1 MPGVPAIDR
10 AIRRTDAPVS
20 ACLHVVGHALPEA
33 STDRRRQRLR
43 RGAATFTTLVVLTGA
58 GAPGPLAA
66 QTDDSADTGPNIVLF
81 LSDDMGWGQP
91 GFNGGTEVTTPSMD
105 RIANEGVKLTQFY
118 VQPVCSATRGSLLTG
133 RYPWKNGTEA
143 RVGLRE
149 STGMLTDERTIA
161 EALRDAGYATWIVG
175 KWHLGQWQQ
184 KHLPLQR
191 GFDHHYGH
199 YSGEIHS
206 FSHHRGRKHRGI
218 LDWHRN
224 GRPVVET
231 GYSTFLLADEAV
243 ALVERHDGSSP
254 FFLYLPFNAVHNPN
268 QAPDEYL
275 ERYKDLDDHEQRA
288 QLKAM
293 DDVIGQVLAALERKG
308 VLDDTLIMFLNDN
321 GGSASAGWNE
331 PYRGKKSGFFE
342 GGIRMPAVMRWP
354 DEIAA
359 GSESDAPLHVVDL
372 FPTFA
377 GLAGADASAGLALDG
392 VDAWAAIAE
401 GAASTRD
408 EIVYADGV
416 IRKGDWKLIDD
427 YVDYYDPAP
436 DSVLLYNIKDDPY
449 EQTNL
454 ASSNPQKV
462 AELRARLDYHRA
474 FAREGEAAQG
484 IPDHPPKMYG
494 AEENETFGTAARRAV
509 TQLRRGNPGPTLVR
523 IAASRSRVALVYDE
537 TLDADSVPSP
547 DAFTVVVS
555 PGYNSTDVTGVAVSG
570 SEVVLT
576 LASEVTAGDTVGLTY
591 EVPDTGA
598 IEDTDDLE
606 AVGVVWV
613 TDEAENDAAFAVT
626 ASPGT
631 IAEGESATLTVAVT
645 NGVTFA
651 DDQTVTLAVSGT
663 ASATDYSG
671 VGAALTLTA
680 GTTSATATLSA
691 LDDQEEETDETVTVA
706 ASHGGVSI
714 GSATVSIRSVS
725 HDATLSALSLSG
737 IDIGTFSSTTT
748 SYAANVANTV
758 ETTTVTAT
766 ATHAEATVSIDPGA
780 AVSLAEGANEI
791 SATVAAEDGTTTRT
805 YTVTVTRADAAATAL
820 PEATIAADAA
830 SVTEGAAASFTVTLD
845 AAATVAV
852 TVAEDGSVISG
863 TAPASVTIA
872 AVATSATLTVAT
884 DDDSVAEDDG
894 AVTASLSAGTGYIL
908 GPDDS
913 AEIAVADNDAAMF
926 AVAANPAEIDEGGS
940 STVTV
945 SVSNGVTFADDQTI
959 ELAVAGTAAATD
971 YTLSGTAPTLS
982 AGAGSVTA
990 TVTAVDDTDEE
1001 DAETVVVTAS
1011 RDGTSLGSATVTIA
1025 ASDVPLLTAQFLD
1038 MPETHDGQA
1047 AFAFEL
1053 RFSEEIRISYETL
1066 RDAAFEATGG
1076 TVTRARRLVRGS
1088 SVRWE
1093 ITVGPASDEDLVL
1106 VLPTT
1111 ADCEAADAICTSD
1124 GRGLSNRLAATV
1136 AGPASAQPEA
1146 TIEADAASVTEGTA
1160 ASFTVTLDAAAT
1172 VAVTVALSVTEIG
1185 SVVSGAAPTS
1195 VTISQGDTSAT
1206 VAAAT
1211 DDDLVVEDDGTVTAI
1226 LSAGTGYT
1234 VGSDSSA
1241 EVTVADNDTATFAV
1255 TANPAGIDEGA
1266 SSTVTVSVSNGVTF
1280 ADDQTIGLAVSG
1292 TAAPG
1297 DYTLSGTSPT
1307 LSAGSGSVA
1316 ATVAAV
1322 DDTDEEDEE
1331 TIVLTASLDGA
1342 SLGSATVTIAAS
1354 DAPLSDDATL
1364 KSLVFSGVDI
1374 GTFSSATTGYTATV
1388 GNDVSSTA
1396 ATAAANDDG
1405 ASIMIADAN
1414 GSTTG
1419 TSRSVSLVE
1428 GSNAITV
1435 TVTAED
1441 GETEQI
1447 YRVTVT
1453 REAAAAETPE
1463 GFELH
1468 SNNQDGTGLWSDGT
1482 LLWVA
1487 DWVDSKLY
1495 AYAVADGTRRPARDI
1510 DVGSQPVGLWS
1521 DATLIWVAN
1530 HGGGVRAYRLSDGTR
1545 MASRD
1550 IAAADNGS
1558 PMGIWS
1564 DGDTMWV
1571 VDFSGQT
1578 AHAYRLSDG
1587 GREAASDLVL
1597 GNGEIVAAGL
1607 WMDATTAWAADWAA
1621 DRARAFLRSDGAAQ
1635 SSRDITVT
1643 SADAPAG
1650 MWSDGSWMWVMNWQG
1665 DRVHVVAVP
1674 ASADATGTNAP
1685 PITDAW
1691 NASTA
1696 LGSQPGNAQ
1705 PLGAAG
1711 PPVFMPDPALRAAVA
1726 AALGKA
1732 PESPVGAGEIAALRA
1747 LSLRGRGIADLT
1759 GLELATNLVR
1769 LDLGHNPVSDLWPLT
1784 ALGRLASLNL
1794 DGAAGPDLYALASV
1808 PSLRALSLRSNSLE
1822 TVAPLVYLNG
1832 LETLDIGDN
1841 AVADLHPLA
1850 GLAGLKTLRADRNQ
1864 IVDLAA
1870 LGRLAGLRELNLAS
1884 NGLTDLYALSALAQ
1898 LQSLDLTDNRVTDLY
1913 PLAGLARLRTLRL
1926 GRNSVTDVQALSD
1939 LTNLEVLS
1947 LHGNRVADLYPLA
1960 HLDRLSAVDV
1970 CGSHLP
1976 RDYAPVADPHLHV
1989 LAPPAYLPF
1998 SP

>member
-1 MPGVPAIDR
+1 MSA
-10 AIRRTDAPVS
+10 RR
-20 ACLHVVGHALPEA
+20 HVVGRALPEG
-33 STDRRRQRLR
+33 STDRCRQHLR
-43 RGAATFTTLVVLTGA
+43 RGTATFATLAVLTGP

-66 QTDDSADTGPNIVLF
+66 QTDDSADTGPNIVVF

-224 GRPVVET
+224 ERPVVET
-231 GYSTFLLADEAV
+231 GYSTFLLADEAI
-243 ALVERHDGSSP
+243 ALIERHDGSSP

-275 ERYKDLDDHEQRA
+275 ERYEDLDDHEQRA

-293 DDVIGQVLAALERKG
+293 DDAIGQVLAALERKG

-331 PYRGKKSGFFE
+331 PYRGKKSGFLE

-359 GSESDAPLHVVDL
+359 GSESDALLHVVDL

-377 GLAGADASAGLALDG
+377 GLAGADASAGLALGWSGCLGDHRRRRG
-392 VDAWAAIAE
+392 EPARRGRVCGRRDSQGRLEAHRRLR
-401 GAASTRD
+401 GLLRSRRPTPCCSTTSRT
-408 EIVYADGV
+408 IPT
-416 IRKGDWKLIDD
+416 RRRTW
-427 YVDYYDPAP
+427 
-436 DSVLLYNIKDDPY
+436 
-449 EQTNL
+449 
-454 ASSNPQKV
+454 
-462 AELRARLDYHRA
+462 LRATRRRWPNCGRAWTTTERSRARGKRPRA
-474 FAREGEAAQG
+474 FRTTLRRCTGRR
-484 IPDHPPKMYG
+484 K
-494 AEENETFGTAARRAV
+494 NETFGAAARRAV

-576 LASEVTAGDTVGLTY
+576 LASEATAGDTVGLTY
-591 EVPDTGA
+591 EVRDTGA
-598 IEDTDDLE
+598 IQDTDDLE

-626 ASPGT
+626 ASPRT

-691 LDDQEEETDETVTVA
+691 LDDQEEETDETVTVS

-780 AVSLAEGANEI
+780 AVSLAEGATEI
-791 SATVAAEDGTTTRT
+791 SATVTAEDGTKTQT
-805 YTVTVTRADAAATAL
+805 YTVTVTRADAAATGL
-820 PEATIAADAA
+820 PEAMIAADAA
-830 SVTEGAAASFTVTLD
+830 SATEGAAASFTVTLD
-845 AAATVAV
+845 VAATEALAVAV
-852 TVAEDGSVISG
+852 SVSEDGSVISG

-872 AVATSATLTVAT
+872 AGATSASLTVAT
-884 DDDSVAEDDG
+884 DDDSVVEDDG
-894 AVTASLSAGTGYIL
+894 TVTASLSAGTGYTV
-908 GPDDS
+908 GSDDS
-913 AEIAVADNDAAMF
+913 AEVAVADNDTATF
-926 AVAANPAEIDEGGS
+926 AVAANPTEIDEGGN

-959 ELAVAGTAAATD
+959 ELAVAGTAVATD
-971 YTLSGTAPTLS
+971 YTLSGTSPTLS

-1011 RDGTSLGSATVTIA
+1011 RDGTFLGSATVTIA
-1025 ASDVPLLTAQFLD
+1025 ASDEPLLTAQFLD

-1053 RFSEEIRISYETL
+1053 RFSEEIRISYRTL

-1076 TVTRARRLVRGS
+1076 TVTRARRLVLGS

-1111 ADCEAADAICTSD
+1111 ADCEATDAICTSD

-1136 AGPASAQPEA
+1136 AGPPSAQPEA

-1172 VAVTVALSVTEIG
+1172 VAVTVALSVTETG

-1195 VTISQGDTSAT
+1195 VTIPQGDTSAT
-1206 VAAAT
+1206 ATAAT
-1211 DDDLVVEDDGTVTAI
+1211 DDDSVVEDDGTVTAR

-1255 TANPAGIDEGA
+1255 AANPAGIDEGA

-1280 ADDQTIGLAVSG
+1280 ADDQTIELAVSG

-1316 ATVAAV
+1316 ATLAAV

-1331 TIVLTASLDGA
+1331 TIVVTASLDGA

-1374 GTFSSATTGYTATV
+1374 GTFSSATTSYTATV
-1388 GNDVSSTA
+1388 ENDVSSTA

-1405 ASIMIADAN
+1405 ASMVIADAN

-1419 TSRSVSLVE
+1419 TSRSVSLAE

-1441 GETEQI
+1441 GETQKI

-1453 REAAAAETPE
+1453 REAAAETPE

-1495 AYAVADGTRRPARDI
+1495 AYAVADGTRRSARDI

-1521 DATLIWVAN
+1521 DGTLIWVAN

-1545 MASRD
+1545 MANRD

-1571 VDFSGQT
+1571 LDFSGQT

-1635 SSRDITVT
+1635 SLRDITVT

-1674 ASADATGTNAP
+1674 ASADATGTN
-1685 PITDAW
+1685 
-1691 NASTA
+1691 TA
-1696 LGSQPGNAQ
+1696 LGSQPGSAQ
-1705 PLGAAG
+1705 PLGGAG

-1732 PESPVGAGEIAALRA
+1732 PESPVGTGEIAALRA

-1794 DGAAGPDLYALASV
+1794 DGAARPDLYALASV
-1808 PSLRALSLRSNSLE
+1808 PSLRALSLRSNCLD

-1850 GLAGLKTLRADRNQ
+1850 GLAGLKTLRADRNR